1 MTQTVVDVRP
11 KFEVSW
17 QDIEYREG
25 LLARVYRPLGSGPF
39 PALIEIHGGAWSSGD
54 RTQNADLVQALAASG
69 LVVASVEF
77 RLGGQAPYPANM
89 ADINYA
95 TRWLKSR
102 AQDFGASADAL
113 GGLGLSSGGHMVML
127 SAMRPR
133 DPRYTAF
140 RLDSAPGVDAS
151 LAYVMMGWP
160 VLDPHARYLHAR
172 QQGRT
177 DLLDAHHRYFGDEQT
192 MREANPQQILERG
205 EAVDLPPAL
214 IFQGAD
220 GAAGDVPGEAEQA
233 DAFGTAERRALIEAL
248 DILDERG
255 RLDRRLGGD
264 IGQST
269 GAQDLEDLDHPRI
282 DLGEQA
288 ARGEQRLSIW
298 RPDAARAGR
307 GVRLRGADECAQ
319 RERRVQH
326 FTQESLHV
334 QCFSDADRLG
344 HQCGYAEDELRFG
357 PVLGEELV
365 DRMVEYVG
373 VAEERGAILLIAVE
387 KHALPRHQDAI
398 EYRRAVHLFEARSK
412 WMIER
417 RSADIEALA
426 TDEAQPGRSH
436 RNRERE
442 GPRVTRSS
450 VRA

>member
-17 QDIEYREG
+17 QDIEYREV
-25 LLARVYRPLGSGPF
+25 LLARVYRPRGSGPF
-39 PALIEIHGGAWSSGD
+39 PALIEIHGGAWTSSD
-54 RTQNADLVQALAASG
+54 RTQNAELAQALAASG
-69 LVVASVEF
+69 SVVASVDF
-77 RLGGQAPYPANM
+77 RLGRQAPYPANM

-220 GAAGDVPGEAEQA
+220 DDVLAPR
-233 DAFGTAERRALIEAL
+233 TAERFVESY
-248 DILDERG
+248 
-255 RLDRRLGGD
+255 
-264 IGQST
+264 GQSGGIIELAKFPHAGHGYSRQGGPNALRT
-269 GAQDLEDLDHPRI
+269 VDLLN
-282 DLGEQA
+282 GF
-288 ARGEQRLSIW
+288 
-298 RPDAARAGR
+298 
-307 GVRLRGADECAQ
+307 V
-319 RERRVQH
+319 ERQ
-326 FTQESLHV
+326 LK
-334 QCFSDADRLG
+334 A
-344 HQCGYAEDELRFG
+344 
-357 PVLGEELV
+357 
-365 DRMVEYVG
+365 
-373 VAEERGAILLIAVE
+373 VANN
-387 KHALPRHQDAI
+387 
-398 EYRRAVHLFEARSK
+398 
-412 WMIER
+412 W
-417 RSADIEALA
+417 
-426 TDEAQPGRSH
+426 
-436 RNRERE
+436 
-442 GPRVTRSS
+442 
-450 VRA
+450 